1 LETNSF
7 PGAAKVMSKVAF
19 VKAEENIEASVRRTV
34 ELAGGLQVKAGKRV
48 VIKPNICNA
57 KNPQGMVITDFA
69 IVETAIKMIRE
80 RGCEP
85 LIVESDNIAG
95 TADER
100 VRDSGLMAKLEEGG
114 IKFLNLSR
122 DECTPHRVADTE
134 IMIPKTMLEAN
145 FVLNLP
151 KMKTCAH
158 TTVTLG
164 IKNLYGCFQ
173 EAKKSRLH
181 KKLDEV
187 LPYLAKIIRTD
198 MTVIDGVTCME
209 GNGPVVGNP
218 RRLGVIV
225 AGTDV
230 VAVDSFCVRLMGF
243 KPEEIGHVANTALL
257 NVGKIDGYEVV
268 GDPWEDFVCQ
278 FERPY
283 SLKATFKS
291 LGAVRDIYLKR

>member
-1 LETNSF
+1 MTN
-7 PGAAKVMSKVAF
+7 VAI
-19 VKAEENIEASVRRTV
+19 VKAGGDEEAAVRRAV
-34 ELAGGLQVKAGKRV
+34 ELAGGLQVKPGMRV
-48 VIKPNICNA
+48 VIKPNVCNA

-69 IVETAIKMIRE
+69 IIEAAVKMVRE
-80 RGCEP
+80 KGCEP
-85 LIVESDNIAG
+85 LVVESDNIAD
-95 TADER
+95 TADKR
-100 VRDSGLMAKLEEGG
+100 VKESGLYTKLEEWGVR
-114 IKFLNLSR
+114 FFNLSA
-122 DECTPHRVADTE
+122 DEGVPHKVAGTE
-134 IMIPKTMLEAN
+134 IMIPKTMLEADY
-145 FVLNLP
+145 VINLA

-187 LPYLAKIIRTD
+187 LPYLAKTMRTD

-218 RRLGVIV
+218 RKMGVIV
-225 AGTDV
+225 AGRDV
-230 VAVDSFCVRLMGF
+230 VAVDSFCCGLMGF

-257 NVGKIDGYEVV
+257 GVGQLNGYEVV
-268 GDPWEDFVCQ
+268 GDPWEGFACR

-283 SLKATFKS
+283 SVKATFKS
-291 LGAVRDIYLKR
+291 LGTLRDVYLKR

>member
-1 LETNSF
+1 LT
-7 PGAAKVMSKVAF
+7 KVAI
-19 VKAEENIEASVRRTV
+19 VKARGDEEAAVRRAV
-34 ELAGGLQVKAGKRV
+34 DLAGGLQVKPRMRV
-48 VIKPNICNA
+48 IIKPNVCNA

-69 IVETAIKMIRE
+69 IIEAAVKMVRE
-80 RGCEP
+80 KGCEP
-85 LIVESDNIAG
+85 LVVESDNIAD
-95 TADER
+95 TADKR
-100 VRDSGLMAKLEEGG
+100 VKESGLMAKLEEWGVR
-114 IKFLNLSR
+114 FLNLSA
-122 DECTPHRVADTE
+122 DEGVPHKVAGTE
-134 IMIPKTMLEAN
+134 IMIPKTMLEADY
-145 FVLNLP
+145 VINLA

-187 LPYLAKIIRTD
+187 LPYLAKTMRTD

-218 RRLGVIV
+218 RKMGAIV
-225 AGTDV
+225 AGRDV
-230 VAVDSFCVRLMGF
+230 VAVDSFCCGLMGF

-257 NVGKIDGYEVV
+257 GVGQLNGYEVV
-268 GDPWEDFVCQ
+268 GDPWEGFACR

-283 SLKATFKS
+283 SVKATFKS
-291 LGAVRDIYLKR
+291 LGTLRDVYLKR

>member
-1 LETNSF
+1 MTN
-7 PGAAKVMSKVAF
+7 VAI
-19 VKAEENIEASVRRTV
+19 VKAGGDEEAAVRRAV
-34 ELAGGLQVKAGKRV
+34 ELAGGLQVKPGMRV
-48 VIKPNICNA
+48 VIKPNVCNA

-69 IVETAIKMIRE
+69 IIEAAVKMVRE
-80 RGCEP
+80 KGCEP
-85 LIVESDNIAG
+85 LVVESDNIAD
-95 TADER
+95 TADKR
-100 VRDSGLMAKLEEGG
+100 VKESGLYTKLEEWEVR
-114 IKFLNLSR
+114 FFNLSA
-122 DECTPHRVADTE
+122 DEGVPHKVAGTE
-134 IMIPKTMLEAN
+134 IMIPKTMLEADY
-145 FVLNLP
+145 VINLA

-187 LPYLAKIIRTD
+187 LPYLAKTMRTD

-218 RRLGVIV
+218 RKMGVIV
-225 AGTDV
+225 AGRDV
-230 VAVDSFCVRLMGF
+230 VAVDSFCCGLMGF

-257 NVGKIDGYEVV
+257 GVGQLNGYEVV
-268 GDPWEDFVCQ
+268 GDPWEGFACR

-283 SLKATFKS
+283 SVKATFKS
-291 LGAVRDIYLKR
+291 LGTLRDVYLKR

>member
-1 LETNSF
+1 MT
-7 PGAAKVMSKVAF
+7 KVAI
-19 VKAEENIEASVRRTV
+19 VKARGDEEAAVRRAV
-34 ELAGGLQVKAGKRV
+34 DLVGGLQVKPGMRV
-48 VIKPNICNA
+48 VIKPNVCNA

-69 IVETAIKMIRE
+69 IIEAAVKMVRE
-80 RGCEP
+80 KGCEP
-85 LIVESDNIAG
+85 LVVESDNIAD
-95 TADER
+95 TADKR
-100 VRDSGLMAKLEEGG
+100 VKESGLMAKLEEWGVR
-114 IKFLNLSR
+114 FLNLSA
-122 DECTPHRVADTE
+122 DEGVPHKVAGTE
-134 IMIPKTMLEAN
+134 IMIPKTMLEADY
-145 FVLNLP
+145 VINLA

-187 LPYLAKIIRTD
+187 LPYLAKTMRTD

-218 RRLGVIV
+218 RKMGAIV
-225 AGTDV
+225 AGRDV
-230 VAVDSFCVRLMGF
+230 VAVDSFCCGLMGF

-257 NVGKIDGYEVV
+257 GVGQLNGYEVV
-268 GDPWEDFVCQ
+268 GDPWEGFACR

-283 SLKATFKS
+283 SVKATFKS
-291 LGAVRDIYLKR
+291 LGTLRDVYLKR

>member
-1 LETNSF
+1 LTN
-7 PGAAKVMSKVAF
+7 VAI
-19 VKAEENIEASVRRTV
+19 VKAGGDEEAAVRRAV
-34 ELAGGLQVKAGKRV
+34 ELAGGLQVKPGMRV
-48 VIKPNICNA
+48 VIKPNVCNA

-69 IVETAIKMIRE
+69 IIEAAVKMVRE
-80 RGCEP
+80 KGCEP
-85 LIVESDNIAG
+85 LVVESDNIAD
-95 TADER
+95 TADKR
-100 VRDSGLMAKLEEGG
+100 VKESGLYTKLEEWEVR
-114 IKFLNLSR
+114 FLNLSA
-122 DECTPHRVADTE
+122 DEGVPHKVAGTE
-134 IMIPKTMLEAN
+134 IMIPKTMLEADY
-145 FVLNLP
+145 VINLA

-187 LPYLAKIIRTD
+187 LPYLAKTMRTD

-218 RRLGVIV
+218 RKMGVIV
-225 AGTDV
+225 AGRDV
-230 VAVDSFCVRLMGF
+230 VAVDSFCCGLMGF

-257 NVGKIDGYEVV
+257 GVGQLNGYEVV
-268 GDPWEDFVCQ
+268 GDPWEGFACR

-283 SLKATFKS
+283 SVKATFKS
-291 LGAVRDIYLKR
+291 LGTLRDVYLKR

>member
-1 LETNSF
+1 MTN
-7 PGAAKVMSKVAF
+7 VAI
-19 VKAEENIEASVRRTV
+19 VKAGGDEEAAVRRAV
-34 ELAGGLQVKAGKRV
+34 ELAGGLQVKPGMRV
-48 VIKPNICNA
+48 VIKPNVCNA

-69 IVETAIKMIRE
+69 IIEAAVKMVRE
-80 RGCEP
+80 KGCEP
-85 LIVESDNIAG
+85 LVVESDNIAD
-95 TADER
+95 TADKR
-100 VRDSGLMAKLEEGG
+100 VKESGLYTKLEEWEVR
-114 IKFLNLSR
+114 FLNLSA
-122 DECTPHRVADTE
+122 DEGVPHKVAGTE
-134 IMIPKTMLEAN
+134 IMIPKTMLEADY
-145 FVLNLP
+145 VINLA

-187 LPYLAKIIRTD
+187 LPYLAKTMRTD

-218 RRLGVIV
+218 RKMGVIV
-225 AGTDV
+225 AGRDV
-230 VAVDSFCVRLMGF
+230 VAVDSFCCGLMGF

-257 NVGKIDGYEVV
+257 GVGQLNGYEVV
-268 GDPWEDFVCQ
+268 GDPWEGFACR

-283 SLKATFKS
+283 SVKATFKS
-291 LGAVRDIYLKR
+291 LGTLRDVYLKR